1 MFYRLLLLFCVSF
14 SFAQDSLKLDLL
26 KIRDVNNYYFFEI
39 SNLGDPLVF
48 LTPLEDNKEI
58 VLEHIS
64 SKVRKLDY
72 FYNINNFDTDTIY
85 SHVIY
90 QGAYDE
96 GGVLETCLI
105 RPIGKNLKL
114 NFTYNNLSSLGFYIN
129 QKNQNSYLNFK
140 INYNSPNN
148 PFSYY
153 FLFSSN
159 NGFYNQNGGLKQYDA
174 NIDHNLM
181 LTHLNAENY
190 VKNRKIETSHNYAFR
205 PKLNFTY
212 TFLFNSFTK
221 NYFDSSPSS
230 YHYDLISY
238 DISSNNSYVDSL
250 SFKTMSN
257 AISISNNNINF
268 KIKHS
273 IYKNNHYDLTNSG
286 DIDFMLTSIKKFKNN
301 RSVDF
306 FINYCP
312 IGYNQKSFIFDIN
325 FYKNKRNNSHIL
337 NFMWSLK
344 RPKLTHNIYDHVD
357 NFNWSDF
364 DYPST
369 ISLKFKSIFNN
380 RSLKISS
387 IFRHYLNYLYF
398 NHMILPIQS
407 DQSVF
412 YYNLKLEK
420 TFKIKHISLSTVF
433 FLQKSSDDNSLPLP
447 LFIFDQRINYDR
459 LVFSDIR
466 LLSSFNM
473 RLFSKYNMPSYFPLT
488 DVFYNQS
495 HTQTGM
501 IPLTSMSIHL
511 YKKYFSI
518 GFILDNLHSP
528 FYKGAS
534 LIQDYFL
541 SPFILR
547 TSLKWQFI
555 D

>member
-1 MFYRLLLLFCVSF
+1 MFLSQYDYNLPEELIAKRPQYPRDNSRLLIVNR
-14 SFAQDSLKLDLL
+14 KTK
-26 KIRDVNNYYFFEI
+26 KIE
-39 SNLGDPLVF
+39 
-48 LTPLEDNKEI
+48 
-58 VLEHIS
+58 
-64 SKVRKLDY
+64 
-72 FYNINNFDTDTIY
+72 INNFINIKKFFSSDDLCIFNNTKVLKILLKGKKKNENIREILLISQESSNTWKILTKKPKEEEIDFDKTLKGFLFKRTEEWFITFNQKPDLFIENNGLMPIPPYLDRESDKKDLVDYQTIY
-85 SHVIY
+85 ASEDGSI
-90 QGAYDE
+90 AAP
-96 GGVLETCLI
+96 TA
-105 RPIGKNLKL
+105 
-114 NFTYNNLSSLGFYIN
+114 
-129 QKNQNSYLNFK
+129 
-140 INYNSPNN
+140 
-148 PFSYY
+148 
-153 FLFSSN
+153 
-159 NGFYNQNGGLKQYDA
+159 GL
-174 NIDHNLM
+174 H
-181 LTHLNAENY
+181 
-190 VKNRKIETSHNYAFR
+190 
-205 PKLNFTY
+205 
-212 TFLFNSFTK
+212 FTK

-301 RSVDF
+301 SSVDF

-447 LFIFDQRINYDR
+447 LFIFDQGINYDR